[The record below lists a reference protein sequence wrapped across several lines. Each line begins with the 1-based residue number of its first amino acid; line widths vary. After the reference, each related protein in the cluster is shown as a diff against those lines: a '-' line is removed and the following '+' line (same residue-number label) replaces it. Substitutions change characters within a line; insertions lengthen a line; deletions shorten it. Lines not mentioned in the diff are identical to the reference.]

1 VVIRASSSRQ
11 IDVLIAD
18 VESGDA
24 LRRDAAVARL
34 IVLGSRAVQRL
45 ASLAV
50 SRSSAAARTAAFR
63 ALEAIDDPR
72 ALTPA
77 LQAVAD
83 ADPSVASAAIAVVR
97 NFLRGERGADAVD
110 RLTTTALDRARQ
122 EPVRI
127 AAVRALR
134 DLDRRTVAPLLKTLS
149 SDPSPGMRAAAAA
162 PKRRSAAPTE
172 HPIEVISDA
181 TGVGLPD
188 DPRALHAAVAS
199 SGDDVPLTALLG
211 IVERVREREAAEPAA
226 VRGAWMEVR
235 AAAHLA
241 LAKRRSKVALY
252 DLRESVAASER
263 PLPAPFVTALTLI
276 GDASCLEAIAA
287 AYARSADAVWRQALR
302 EAFQS
307 IAKREKITRRHAVMK
322 KIEKRWNRVLEE
334 LAARRQAR

>member
-1 VVIRASSSRQ
+1 MVIRASSSRQ

-18 VESGDA
+18 LESGDA

-45 ASLAV
+45 ASLAI

-110 RLTTTALDRARQ
+110 CLTTIALDRALQ

-127 AAVRALR
+127 AGVRALR
-134 DLDRRTVAPLLKTLS
+134 DLDRRTIAPLLKTLS
-149 SDPSPGMRAAAAA
+149 SDPSPGMRAAAAP
-162 PKRRSAAPTE
+162 PKRRGAAPPE
-172 HPIEVISDA
+172 NPIETISDA
-181 TGVGLPD
+181 AGVGLPD

-199 SGDDVPLTALLG
+199 SGDDVPLTALLR
-211 IVERVREREAAEPAA
+211 IIERVREREAAEPAA
-226 VRGAWMEVR
+226 VRGVWMEVR

-252 DLRESVAASER
+252 ELRESIAAAER
-263 PLPAPFVTALTLI
+263 SLPAPFVTALTLI
-276 GDASCLEAIAA
+276 GDASCLEGIAT
-287 AYARSADAVWRQALR
+287 AYARSTDAVWRHALR

-322 KIEKRWNRVLEE
+322 KIEQRWP
-334 LAARRQAR
+334 QAFAQLRLIPNP